1 MLTAKTR
8 VPFWQVQAQ
17 AERERRRRSRAIEE
31 TRHYEF
37 RGHNADLLASDSPE
51 IILTGAAGT
60 GKSLACLYKLH
71 TLASTYPGFRG
82 LLIRKTRESLNE
94 SGLVTFERD
103 ILGETSDQLTGAARN
118 SRHAYRYPKGAE
130 IIVAGLMQSNKD
142 QRAKILSTE
151 YDLIYCQEA
160 TELLEEEWQRLTTR
174 LRNGRAPY
182 QQIIGDCNPD
192 APSHWIWRRGQSN
205 RLKLWETTHK
215 DNPRLWD
222 GEKWTPDGE
231 TYLARL
237 ESLTGITRQRLLEGK
252 WVQASGLVYGDVWD
266 DGALDG
272 NVTEAAEYSPD
283 YGDVLWAVDD
293 GYAGEY
299 DTELAQFTAQS
310 HPRVFLLCQLRGD
323 GTLSVFYESCAVK
336 KLSEAHIAEVLALP
350 YPAPTRTAIDKSAAE
365 LRGRLHAQ
373 NIYTVGC
380 NATVDESIKELRG
393 QIGKDANG
401 RRRIIVHPRCRNL
414 RLEMASYRYDP
425 DTQKPVKEFDHSL
438 DALRYL
444 AWSLRLM
451 R

>member
-1 MLTAKTR
+1 MTLTQSLS
-8 VPFWQVQAQ
+8 PQARGEL
-17 AERERRRRSRAIEE
+17 AAIRLRRKA
-31 TRHYEF
+31 TQPKPLLHKYYEF
-37 RGHNADLLASDSPE
+37 RNHNAELIGSNAPE

-71 TLASTYPGFRG
+71 TFASAYPGFRG

-118 SRHAYRYPKGAE
+118 SRHAYRYPHGSE
-130 IIVAGLMQSNKD
+130 IVVAGLTQSNKD

-151 YDLIYCQEA
+151 YDLIYVQEA
-160 TELLEEEWQRLTTR
+160 TELLEEEWQKLTTR

-192 APSHWIWRRGQSN
+192 APSHWVWRRGQSS

-222 GEKWTPDGE
+222 GAKWTPDGE
-231 TYLARL
+231 TYIARL

-266 DGALDG
+266 DGGIDG
-272 NVTEAAEYSPD
+272 NVTEAAEYAP
-283 YGDVLWAVDD
+283 GDVLWAVDD

-310 HPRVFLLCQLRGD
+310 HPRVFLLCQMRAD
-323 GTLSVFYESCAVK
+323 GTLAVFYESAAVK
-336 KLSEAHIAEVLALP
+336 KLSEAHIGEVLALP
-350 YPAPTRTAIDKSAAE
+350 YPPPSHTAIDKSAAE

-373 NIYTVGC
+373 GIYTVGC
-380 NATVDESIKELRG
+380 NATVDESIKNLRDWL
-393 QIGKDANG
+393 GKDANG
-401 RRRIIVHPRCRNL
+401 KRRIIVHPRCKNL

-425 DTQKPVKEFDHSL
+425 DTQKPIKEFDHAL

-444 AWSLRLM
+444 VWTLRL
-451 R
+451 RQ